1 MPSGVR
7 RRKMNRS
14 SITKVTRKDKDNHKR
29 IVVTGSDIIRQRWD
43 KNLSMAQNYKK
54 LGLATKT
61 GSKKVRGLEEN
72 LREKSLRLTIQQ
84 GKNPHDQE
92 LRDLMEQ
99 QEREA
104 LEKNSIVVNERKIPK
119 LGAGEA
125 FIVRDDKGEVVEV
138 IYGKDHQADS
148 DEEDDE
154 EWTGFEDKPEEEET
168 ETIKILQ
175 ERAERAASN
184 PHVQS
189 DREQSWIEQLIN
201 KHGDDIDGM
210 FWDKELNIY
219 QQSRGDL
226 KRRIKK
232 WKQGNKRNQ

>member
-1 MPSGVR
+1 
-7 RRKMNRS
+7 MNRS

-61 GSKKVRGLEEN
+61 GSKKIRGLEED
-72 LREKSLRLTIQQ
+72 LKEKSLRLTIQQ

-104 LEKNSIVVNERKIPK
+104 LDKNNMVVNERKIPK
-119 LGAGEA
+119 LSAGEA

-148 DEEDDE
+148 DEEEE
-154 EWTGFEDKPEEEET
+154 EWTGFEDKPEQHEGEQEEET

-175 ERAERAASN
+175 QRAERAASN
-184 PHVQS
+184 PHIQS
-189 DREQSWIEQLIN
+189 EREMSWIEQLIN

-232 WKQGNKRNQ
+232 WKQGNKRN

>member
-1 MPSGVR
+1 
-7 RRKMNRS
+7 MNRS

-61 GSKKVRGLEEN
+61 GSKKIRGLEED
-72 LREKSLRLTIQQ
+72 LKEKSLRLTIQQ

-99 QEREA
+99 QEREE
-104 LEKNSIVVNERKIPK
+104 LDKNNMVVNERKIPK
-119 LGAGEA
+119 LSAGEA
-125 FIVRDDKGEVVEV
+125 FIVRDAAGEVVEV

-148 DEEDDE
+148 DEEEE
-154 EWTGFEDKPEEEET
+154 EWTGFEDKPAEEQEQEEET

-175 ERAERAASN
+175 QRAERAASN
-184 PHVQS
+184 PHIQS
-189 DREQSWIEQLIN
+189 DREISWIEQLIN

-232 WKQGNKRNQ
+232 WKQGNKRN

>member
-61 GSKKVRGLEEN
+61 GSKKVRGLEED

-99 QEREA
+99 QEREE
-104 LEKNSIVVNERKIPK
+104 LDRNNIVVNDRKIPK

-125 FIVRDDKGEVVEV
+125 FIVRGDDGQVVEV
-138 IYGKDHQADS
+138 IYGKDHQVGSD
-148 DEEDDE
+148 DEEE
-154 EWTGFEDKPEEEET
+154 EWTGFEDQPEEEDT

-175 ERAERAASN
+175 ARAERAVAN
-184 PHVQS
+184 PHIQS
-189 DREQSWIEQLIN
+189 EREQSWIEQLIE
-201 KHGDDIDGM
+201 KHGDDVDGM

-226 KRRIKK
+226 KKRIKK
-232 WKQGNKRNQ
+232 WKAGNKR